1 MEKILPSLHYLQ
13 TYTYQIE
20 RKPQIIQVEI
30 INSKW
35 ECKTVALQEK
45 KWKLLNTLLS
55 CLVSPPQF
63 CQKREQP

>member
-30 INSKW
+30 INSNW
-35 ECKTVALQEK
+35 ECTTVALERR
-45 KWKLLNTLLS
+45 N
-55 CLVSPPQF
+55 
-63 CQKREQP
+63 ENY